1 MTDLTLF
8 AGNTAPAELAAPIA
22 MAGAHTLAPSTRA
35 VEAAGD
41 GVAPRRQANGPGA
54 ATVSPP
60 TPSASAGGDVVAS
73 PTQSAQPAAD
83 TVASPARCNGADRG
97 LGYPPSPSDS
107 AGSGHGSVRGLD
119 DAPGSGSPAGD
130 PAGSSKVGDLAG
142 RVLVSLDVL
151 VAALRALAGA
161 QVEERLRLVGRCES
175 RLAAVKAEAVTELS
189 RWRGEARAA
198 DVLRNDLK
206 QSRGGAKREVK
217 LAGQLAEV
225 PATSK
230 ALATGAITPQHA
242 RLIAEAAEQAPAD
255 RPIDEAELLAAA
267 EREPADLFGRTVRD
281 HLNERSGDDLEER
294 RRRQRERRQATIKQD
309 PNGMYKLFGTFDPV
323 TGARIE
329 TALTAAANRL
339 WHGTDDKNRP
349 TPKQR
354 LADALV
360 SLITSGTGNVNSAP
374 QGVDLLLIADYDVV
388 AGRLRDARLGD
399 GTPLTPE
406 ELIRLA
412 CDAKILPALFDRK
425 GQPLWLGRGRRHAT
439 SGQRSVLTERDKGCV
454 GCGASANWCQAHHIV
469 HWEHGGPTDID
480 NLCLL
485 CSHCHHHQVHTNG
498 AKIIRGPDGKFT
510 VQNAAVR
517 PPDRQRRDR
526 ERPSSAN
533 RNPSNKRNDIHH
545 PIRC

>member
-8 AGNTAPAELAAPIA
+8 TGDTTPAELAAPTA
-22 MAGAHTLAPSTRA
+22 NAGADTITSPARS
-35 VEAAGD
+35 
-41 GVAPRRQANGPGA
+41 NG
-54 ATVSPP
+54 
-60 TPSASAGGDVVAS
+60 AGGDVDS
-73 PTQSAQPAAD
+73 RLTPSGSA
-83 TVASPARCNGADRG
+83 R
-97 LGYPPSPSDS
+97 
-107 AGSGHGSVRGLD
+107 SGHGSGRGPGE
-119 DAPGSGSPAGD
+119 APGSDPAAGG
-130 PAGSSKVGDLAG
+130 PAGSSEVGDLAG

-151 VAALRALAGA
+151 VTALRALAGA
-161 QVEERLRLVGRCES
+161 RVEERLVLVGRCES
-175 RLAAVKAEAVTELS
+175 RMAAVKAEAVTELS

-225 PATSK
+225 PATLM

-281 HLNERSGDDLEER
+281 HLNERSGDDLAEL

-309 PNGMYKLFGTFDPV
+309 PDGMYKLFGTFDPV

-339 WHGTDDKNRP
+339 WHGTDDKSRP

-354 LADALV
+354 LADALE
-360 SLITSGTGNVNSAP
+360 SLITGGTANGNSGTGKGISGTGNGNSAP
-374 QGVDLLLIADYDVV
+374 QGVDLLVIADYDIV
-388 AGRLRDARLGD
+388 AGRLRDAHLGD
-399 GTPLTPE
+399 GTPLSPE
-406 ELIRLA
+406 ELLRLA
-412 CDAKILPALFDRK
+412 CDAKILPTLFDRK
-425 GQPLWLGRGRRHAT
+425 GQPLWLGQGRRHAT
-439 SGQRSVLTERDKGCV
+439 SGQRSVLTERDKGCI

-510 VQNAAVR
+510 LQNPAVR

-526 ERPSSAN
+526 DTPSSAN
-533 RNPSNKRNDIHH
+533 RNHSNKRNDIHH